1 MVTLIKALDP
11 QSPAPYSPLGDEARK
26 NHEQFI
32 TNINDDLYE
41 QLAECIR
48 AASSQG
54 ARGLEVFVYNAA
66 GDEED
71 GRCVCLANP
80 DETGVRD
87 LAEVHINLSAVSDWE
102 RLANRLNY
110 EGLTLVWSRHATL
123 GDVISSIY
131 WE

>member
-1 MVTLIKALDP
+1 MVTLTKALDL
-11 QSPAPYSPLGDEARK
+11 QSAPTKHLGDEARA
-26 NHEQFI
+26 NYEQFI
-32 TNINDDLYE
+32 INVNDDLYE
-41 QLAECIR
+41 QLAECILT
-48 AASSQG
+48 AASTG
-54 ARGLEVFVYNAA
+54 AHGLEVFVYNAA

>member
-1 MVTLIKALDP
+1 MGSLNTDLR
-11 QSPAPYSPLGDEARK
+11 LGDEARNK
-26 NHEQFI
+26 LKQFME
-32 TNINDDLYE
+32 TNTDPLFD
-41 QLAECIR
+41 QLAECILT
-48 AASSQG
+48 AASTG
-54 ARGLEVFVYNAA
+54 AHGLEVFVYNAA

-71 GRCVCLANP
+71 GRCVYLANP

>member
-1 MVTLIKALDP
+1 MVNLYKP
-11 QSPAPYSPLGDEARK
+11 MRLGDDARIK
-26 NHEQFI
+26 FNQFMD
-32 TNINDDLYE
+32 THADPLFD
-41 QLAECIR
+41 QLAECILR
-48 AASSQG
+48 AASTG
-54 ARGLEVFVYNAA
+54 AHGLEVFVYNAA

-71 GRCVCLANP
+71 GRCAYLANP